1 MKRKIMKSVAVLIA
15 LLTICVAFTG
25 CGDEAKTA
33 VISTDIVTSPATEAT
48 LPESET
54 ETLSFVPYTEYSLEE
69 NTEVKNIIL
78 MIGDGMGENI
88 IENAEIVKGES
99 LAMRGMSAKCY
110 VTTDSLDGTT
120 DSAAASTAISCGVK
134 THNQYIGVDE
144 NKEAV
149 ETIVEFAKARGL
161 KTGLVA
167 TQIIPHATPAGMAAH
182 TDYRGL
188 FNVILKHMVNARVDV
203 LYGGGSEYTDTA
215 KMQAR
220 FENSGYTYIKTADE
234 LLGSEL
240 QTPVIGAFNWGGMYA
255 GNLPSLTDMT
265 ASALELLENE
275 NGFFLMVEES
285 YIDICEADLDMEG
298 AIKEMQAFDKCIDYT
313 LSWAE
318 AHPGTLVIVTADHET
333 GGVIVPEEKTPENV
347 NNDCFTSGGE
357 HTSTNV
363 PLFAAGARAS
373 ELFSE
378 ETIDNTD
385 IAKIMRKA
393 LNDTYG
399 EAEVVLLNEVG
410 M

>member
-1 MKRKIMKSVAVLIA
+1 MKRKFLKSVAVLLT
-15 LLTICVAFTG
+15 LLTICVTFAG
-25 CGDEAKTA
+25 CGTEGKAEVKG
-33 VISTDIVTSPATEAT
+33 TDIVTAPATEAT
-48 LPESET
+48 ISKPEVDD
-54 ETLSFVPYTEYSLEE
+54 LSFVPYTEYNLKED
-69 NTEVKNIIL
+69 TEVKNIIL

-88 IENAEIVKGES
+88 IENAEIVKGDS
-99 LAMRGMSAKCY
+99 LAMRTMPTKCY

-144 NKEAV
+144 NRESV
-149 ETIVEFAKARGL
+149 ETIIEFAKARGL

-167 TQIIPHATPAGMAAH
+167 TQIIPHATPAGMVAH

-188 FNVILKHMVNARVDV
+188 FNVILKHMVNAKVDV
-203 LYGGGSEYTDTA
+203 LYGGGIEYTDTA

-220 FENSGYTYIKTADE
+220 FEKNGYTYIKTADE
-234 LLGSEL
+234 LYGGEL
-240 QTPVIGAFNWGGMYA
+240 ETPVIGAFNWGGMYA
-255 GNLPSLTDMT
+255 GRLPSLTDMT
-265 ASALELLENE
+265 ASALELLEGE
-275 NGFFLMVEES
+275 EGFFLMVEES

-298 AIKEMQAFDKCIDYT
+298 TIKEMQAFDKCIDYT

-318 AHPGTLVIVTADHET
+318 DHPGTLVIVTADHET
-333 GGVIVPEEKTPENV
+333 GGVIVPEDKKPENV
-347 NNDCFTSGGE
+347 NSDCFTSNGE

-373 ELFSE
+373 ELFTE
-378 ETIDNTD
+378 DLIDNTD

-399 EAEVVLLNEVG
+399 EAEVVFLNETG
-410 M
+410 Q